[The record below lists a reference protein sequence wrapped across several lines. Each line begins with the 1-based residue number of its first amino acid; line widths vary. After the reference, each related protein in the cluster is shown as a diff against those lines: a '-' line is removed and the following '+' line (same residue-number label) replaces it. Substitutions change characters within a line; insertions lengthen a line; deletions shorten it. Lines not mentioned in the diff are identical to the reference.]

1 MAWIRL
7 SDDYTDHPKFDSLS
21 DGAFRLWHQA
31 MGFCRKFQTDGV
43 MPLATVRKFKAYS
56 AKRLG
61 ELTTP
66 WQPGEQPLWHAEG
79 DTVTVH
85 HYLQWNLSKEA
96 ETAERDAAAERMRRK
111 RRVGDSPFGRSS
123 PPRSGEQ
130 RGERSPD
137 VLGREGNGSVQEK
150 GSGEKPLGSLVDDGL
165 AARAGALLRRYAV
178 LYPIHRHGAKLRLVG
193 SPLEFQDACSLCG
206 VWDDPTLDKLAVIVL
221 TTDDPFVSGT
231 DRSFKIF
238 AMKASWADDL
248 LRAWEAEHGVS
259 A

>member
-137 VLGREGNGSVQEK
+137 VLGREGNGSVRER
-150 GSGEKPLGSLVDDGL
+150 GSGGKPATALESDEI
-165 AARAGALLRRYAV
+165 AERAG
-178 LYPIHRHGAKLRLVG
+178 RLVEHYG
-193 SPLEFQDACSLCG
+193 ELFTLHRNGAIYRPRPALDWQDAC
-206 VWDDPTLDKLAVIVL
+206 TLVPLWTDARLEKLAVIVL
-221 TTDDPFVSGT
+221 TTDDLWIEKT

-238 AMKASWADDL
+238 AMKASWADAL
-248 LRAWEAEHGVS
+248 LSAWEAEHGVS